1 MQIIRRLNTIILFCI
16 CSFYSYSEES
26 LGGIL
31 FTSSAEKVDKRTS
44 LVLFGNKLQKFENSF
59 TIGFDLSI
67 WDANQFGHIFRAI
80 NEQKQEVEFVFVNFY
95 GIDSMYL
102 DFHSPITHKSVQVPI
117 TKEDINKK
125 KSLHLTICFDLK
137 DDKASITVRD
147 STYTCAPIGLENPS
161 FLQFTFGLYGLN
173 MDVPQMLI
181 GNLHIQEEEG
191 KSFSFP
197 LEESEGEFAYD
208 KTGKVKARVKNP
220 GWIINKH
227 FYWQEKSS
235 FRTSGKASVS
245 FDEAD
250 NRIVIN
256 GGDSVLS
263 YYPRYDRAEI
273 AEIKSDVPVDE
284 QHLLHSNVF
293 YSSAGDLYQFGG
305 YSNHSYSDRISR
317 YDKETRQWEPVEFKG
332 DRITPR
338 FYSAVGDG
346 VLPDEKLI
354 FGGFGNETGKQEHSG
369 HNLYDLYVLNL
380 KQKTITNLWRLHEIP
395 TIEFIPGNN
404 LILSEDKK
412 YFYAFCYAHHIPKTF
427 GYLYR
432 FDLQNGKYELVS
444 DSINFSSEGMNNT
457 SVNLF
462 YNREMHEFY
471 VVIRDFSDKNE
482 TRVLVYSLLSPSITK
497 SQLENSAPLAKPYR
511 ILAWIAALIAFLI
524 VAIVFLTRSI
534 TQKPEM
540 FRLSREDEEDEYDG
554 KIQKQSAVYVFGAFM
569 VYDKKGVDITY
580 RFSTKLKVLFSLI
593 LLNTKDETGISTEK
607 LTQTL
612 WPDKDVNEAKSTR
625 GVTINRLRNI
635 LEDIGD
641 IQLVHQNS
649 QWFFTFNRSFYC
661 DYLVYTGLLNRLQHA
676 DRESYPLLMEQLYAI
691 VRNGSFLL
699 SIHDAGIDH
708 YKSKEEEKLE
718 RLLKEYILYLCKKK
732 QYQKIISISATFFAI
747 EPLNEEVLNICI
759 KAYNKLG
766 KKEEA
771 KTFLKN
777 YKRTYNVVEGEKYKM
792 PSF

>member
-1 MQIIRRLNTIILFCI
+1 LHI
-16 CSFYSYSEES
+16 YSEES

-44 LVLFGNKLQKFENSF
+44 LVLFGDKLQKFEDSF

-67 WDANQFGHIFRAI
+67 WDANQFGHIFRVI
-80 NEQKQEVEFVFVNFY
+80 NKQKQEVEFVFVNFY

-102 DFHSPITHKSVQVPI
+102 DFHSPITHKSVRIPI
-117 TKEDINKK
+117 TKEDVDKK
-125 KSLHLTICFDLK
+125 KTLHVDIRFDLK
-137 DDKASITVRD
+137 EDKASVTLRD
-147 STYTCAPIGLENPS
+147 STYTCTPVGLENPS
-161 FLQFTFGLYGLN
+161 YLQFSFGLYGLN
-173 MDVPQMLI
+173 LDVPQMLI
-181 GNLHIQEEEG
+181 GNLHIQEG
-191 KSFSFP
+191 KDKSFFFP
-197 LEESEGEFAYD
+197 LEESKGEFTCD
-208 KTGKVKARVKNP
+208 KTGKIKAKVKNP

-235 FRTSGKASVS
+235 FRTSGKASVT

-250 NRIVIN
+250 NRIVIS
-256 GGDSVLS
+256 GGDSALS
-263 YYPRYDRAEI
+263 YYPRYDRVEI
-273 AEIKSDVPVDE
+273 AGITRIVPVDE

-293 YSSAGDLYQFGG
+293 CSSAGDRYQFGG

-317 YDKETRQWEPVEFKG
+317 YDKETRQWEALDFKG

-369 HNLYDLYVLNL
+369 HNFYDLYALNL
-380 KQKTITNLWRLHEIP
+380 KQKTITNLWRLHEMP
-395 TIEFIPGNN
+395 AIEFIPGNN
-404 LILSEDKK
+404 LILSENKK

-432 FDLQNGKYELVS
+432 FDLQNGKYDLVS

-462 YNREMHEFY
+462 YNKEMHEFY

-497 SQLENSAPLAKPYR
+497 SQLENAAPSTKPYR
-511 ILAWIAALIAFLI
+511 ILAGIAALIAFLA
-524 VAIVFLTRSI
+524 VAIVFVISTSSI
-534 TQKPEM
+534 TKKPEVS
-540 FRLSREDEEDEYDG
+540 RLPREDEYDG
-554 KIQKQSAVYVFGAFM
+554 KVQKQSAAYIFGAFT
-569 VYDKKGVDITY
+569 VYDRKGVDITY
-580 RFSTKLKVLFSLI
+580 RFRPQLKVLFSLV

-612 WPDKDVNEAKSTR
+612 WPDKGVNEAKSAR
-625 GVTINRLRNI
+625 GIAINRLRNV
-635 LEDIGD
+635 LKDIGD
-641 IQLVHQNS
+641 IRLVHQNS
-649 QWFFTFNRSFYC
+649 QWFFTFDRSFYC
-661 DYLVYTGLLNRLQHA
+661 DYLAYTGLLNRLQHA
-676 DRESYPLLMEQLYAI
+676 GRESYPLLMEQLHAI

-699 SIHDAGIDH
+699 SIHDAGIDR

-718 RLLKEYILYLCKKK
+718 RLLKEYIFYLYKKK

-747 EPLNEEVLNICI
+747 EPLNEEILNICI
-759 KAYNKLG
+759 KTYDKLG

-777 YKRTYNVVEGEKYKM
+777 YKRTYHVMTGEKYKPM
-792 PSF
+792 TQDKYPNS

>member
-1 MQIIRRLNTIILFCI
+1 M
-16 CSFYSYSEES
+16 
-26 LGGIL
+26 
-31 FTSSAEKVDKRTS
+31 
-44 LVLFGNKLQKFENSF
+44 
-59 TIGFDLSI
+59 SI
-67 WDANQFGHIFRAI
+67 WDANQFGHIFRVI
-80 NEQKQEVEFVFVNFY
+80 NKQKQEVEFVYVNFY
-95 GIDSMYL
+95 GIDNMYL
-102 DFHSPITHKSVQVPI
+102 DFHSPITHKSVQIPI
-117 TKEDINKK
+117 TKEDIDKK
-125 KSLHLTICFDLK
+125 KTLHVDICFDLRE
-137 DDKASITVRD
+137 DKASVTLRD

-161 FLQFTFGLYGLN
+161 YLQFTFGLYGLN
-173 MDVPQMLI
+173 LDAPQMLI
-181 GNLHIQEEEG
+181 GNLHIRDTKG
-191 KSFSFP
+191 KSLFFP
-197 LEESEGEFAYD
+197 MEESKGEFTYD
-208 KTGKVKARVKNP
+208 ITGKVKAKVKNP
-220 GWIINKH
+220 EWIINKH

-235 FRTSGKASVS
+235 FRIYDKASVA
-245 FDEAD
+245 FDEAN
-250 NRIVIN
+250 NRIIIN
-256 GGDSVLS
+256 SGDSVLS
-263 YYPRYDRAEI
+263 YYPRYDRVEI
-273 AEIKSDVPVDE
+273 EKTQNNVPVDE

-293 YSSAGDLYQFGG
+293 SSSAGDLYQFGG

-317 YDKETRQWEPVEFKG
+317 YDTETRQWEPVDFKG

-380 KQKTITNLWRLHEIP
+380 KQKTITGLWRLQDTP
-395 TIEFIPGNN
+395 SIEFIPGNN

-432 FDLQNGKYELVS
+432 FDLQNGKYDVIS
-444 DSINFSSEGMNNT
+444 DSVNFSSEGMNNT

-471 VVIRDFSDKNE
+471 AVIRDFSDKKE

-497 SQLENSAPLAKPYR
+497 SQLENSTPSMKSYR
-511 ILAWIAALIAFLI
+511 ILAWITAFIVFLA
-524 VAIVFLTRSI
+524 VAIVFLRFL
-534 TQKPEM
+534 
-540 FRLSREDEEDEYDG
+540 FRKKEKTGIFHLPREDESD
-554 KIQKQSAVYVFGAFM
+554 KRVQKQSAAYVFGNFM
-569 VYDKKGVDITY
+569 VYGKRGGDITY
-580 RFSTKLKVLFSLI
+580 RFSTKLKVLFSLV

-612 WPDKDVNEAKSTR
+612 WPDKDVNEAKSVR
-625 GVTINRLRNI
+625 GVAINRLRNI
-635 LEDIGD
+635 LIDIGG

-649 QWFFTFNRSFYC
+649 QWFFTFDQSFYC
-661 DYLVYTGLLNRLQHA
+661 DYLEYSGLLNRLQHA
-676 DRESYPLLMEQLYAI
+676 DHESYPLLMEQLCGI
-691 VRNGSFLL
+691 IRNGSFLL

-718 RLLKEYILYLCKKK
+718 HLLKEYIIYLYKEK
-732 QYQKIISISATFFAI
+732 QYQKIISISTTFFAI
-747 EPLNEEVLNICI
+747 EPLNEEILNICI

-777 YKRTYNVVEGEKYKM
+777 YKRTYNVMEGEKYK
-792 PSF
+792 SKVKHENEGV